1 MEQRETDKQIWRPTN
16 PHDRFCRRTAFH
28 PLYAPDFLK
37 SCDDPVLTKYVDLDH
52 LQEAPTTHL
61 SDELKEVIMDASL
74 ATRLLDTNSMSE
86 VILFLEHKS
95 RPSRTVAL
103 QLLTEAVLSLSYHW
117 LLSNRSESG
126 TFKPPIPIMIIVY
139 NGSEDWDGE
148 IWFQDL
154 YPDLTDEL
162 RQLVPQFRV
171 IFINLRRFK
180 YGNLPGKPET
190 QAIIESLLRATDG
203 TFIDHLPNVL
213 RHVAESNLNEPLR
226 WDLTKTI
233 SIYYT
238 LTAKATSDQ
247 LAQGISTVFKGQEY
261 IKMIEEIKDSYI
273 LEGIEIGEALGEVRG
288 ELKGKIQTILTFLH
302 AKFHHVPDEV
312 VIELNKRTDP
322 TALDSLAVLSA
333 QCKTLDE
340 FTKVLK

>member
-1 MEQRETDKQIWRPTN
+1 MEQRNNKPISRPTN

-37 SCDDPVLTKYVDLDH
+37 SCSEPVLKKYIDLDH
-52 LQEAPTTHL
+52 LRAAPTTHL
-61 SDELKEVIMDASL
+61 SDELREVIMDASL

-86 VILFLEHKS
+86 AILFLEHKS
-95 RPSRTVAL
+95 RPSRAVAL
-103 QLLTEAVLSLSYHW
+103 QLLTEAVLSLRFHW

-126 TFKPPIPIMIIVY
+126 TFKLPIPIMIVVY

-154 YPDLTDEL
+154 YPDLADEL
-162 RQLVPQFRV
+162 RELVPQFRV
-171 IFINLRRFK
+171 IFINLRRLK

-190 QAIIESLLRATDG
+190 QAIVESLMRATDG
-203 TFIDHLPNVL
+203 TFIDHLPGVL
-213 RHVAESNLNEPLR
+213 QHVAESDLNEHLR

-233 SIYYT
+233 ATYYS

-261 IKMIEEIKDSYI
+261 MKMIEEIKDTYI
-273 LEGIEIGEALGEVRG
+273 LEGIEIGEAQG
-288 ELKGKIQTILTFLH
+288 ELKGKVQAILALLRTNFNPI
-302 AKFHHVPDEV
+302 PDE
-312 VIELNKRTDP
+312 IIGELYKRTDP
-322 TALDSLAVLSA
+322 TALESLVILAA
-333 QCKTLDE
+333 QCKSLDE
-340 FTKVLK
+340 FAKALK